1 MSDYLNVLLTITI
14 NPFMLIIIAGFI
26 FTCIIERRVSKCQP
40 RTQK

>member
-26 FTCIIERRVSKCQP
+26 FTCIIERRSFPNGSKNS
-40 RTQK
+40 